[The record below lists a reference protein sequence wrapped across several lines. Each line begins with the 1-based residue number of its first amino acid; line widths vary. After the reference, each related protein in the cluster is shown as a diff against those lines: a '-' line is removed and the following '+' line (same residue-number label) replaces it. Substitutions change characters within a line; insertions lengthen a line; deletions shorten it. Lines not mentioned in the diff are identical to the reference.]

1 MWKKWV
7 SLNLAILMTVLLIFP
22 AATPQATAQEDKGYA
37 TFYKNDGSGA
47 SASCTI
53 GNFVVS
59 GGSLMLYAA
68 MPDFE
73 ADGKIVTSF
82 NSKADGTGQSYSLT
96 SQIRESFSRV
106 ETAPAELYAQWTA
119 VPDAYIRYLSPKL
132 TSTSGQDYYIQEVT
146 GGKATLAGDDI
157 FPRNEEQRILGWRSK
172 TTPDI
177 LAPGSEIEV
186 LGGMDLIAETGFARI
201 TFHYLDWFGRDTQI
215 TRMYDSPEIYNI
227 PGASNFSDK
236 LFTGWYTAK
245 DENED
250 GTWFFPQYFKTDAPS
265 NVYAQYELRPEKPHI
280 ILCNSSGLQS
290 GKMYEAVLLE
300 NGSVTLPTE
309 VFGGKKVAYWLGTDS
324 GYYPAGELVSV
335 PNGSSLRPQTMA
347 QNLYYGI
354 VDGDGGI
361 TVQGSSYLGVSCYY
375 SSAGDLV
382 THSFVDMGTFIK
394 DGHVVV
400 GYRGRATDKLYT
412 LSEDVWDAMEA
423 ESKAAASTEAEIAWF
438 TAKYQEVK
446 GGFIQYFSNC
456 GVLGDGQN
464 DYIIQDG
471 LDYSNL
477 NGAVYLENTFAPPDG
492 MSFLGWNT
500 APDGS
505 GTYLLPG
512 QPIQLTENTLLY
524 AQWGQNRVTYHNAEA
539 VETLTDLSYLQ
550 PSRLEAVKPNQI
562 FAGWNTQKDGSGT
575 WYSYGDC
582 ITPGTVLDLY
592 AQSITRPTDI
602 PYYWLSGW
610 DLPSGK
616 MAEIIQMSSN
626 TDTIT
631 LPVTGFGWFRPGFD
645 ARTLPLYGFLD
656 QQKGILAPGS
666 SLTINTGTRIQQFR
680 PSVAAI
686 LHNNQDSEEHRVFY
700 SISSMGYLMLP
711 DANNTFTAVPE
722 DYIFAGWNTREDGTG
737 EQMESIREPWDHT
750 EVITLYAQWEPAFQ
764 TFIQYSGNGAV
775 TSEGEAYVEING
787 LEPTSTFAQ
796 NMFIVPDGK
805 YFLGWNTSPSGNGK
819 WYMPGDTI
827 PLTKNEIL
835 YAQWGLCRVTFHD
848 GNFISQS
855 NVMFDYIAP
864 GYTGHPSSNQV
875 FAGWNTA
882 EDGSGTWYR
891 AGMSIVHGA
900 ILDLYAQYL
909 TKPETGYYYILSGYS
924 VSPDLLAELKYMDA
938 LTEEITLPKSGIG
951 WTTLNY
957 PYEQPYGFLD
967 EVEQFKAPGSTVTVT
982 SGTIYHSL
990 DNIACATLHKNTGE
1004 DNETRV
1010 FYRITTR
1017 GDLLLPSADA
1027 AFSDIPSDLVFTGW
1041 NTTADGSG
1049 QTLENM
1055 PVAVYWPTEYE
1066 LYAQWEQKEAP
1077 EGPDMPPVVR
1087 PPHSSAQ
1094 PDQPM
1099 TPEMPDFADVAPTA
1113 WYAEAVDYV
1122 VEAGLM
1128 TGTGGGKFSPE
1139 QTVSRAMVMT
1149 VLARLAGVD
1158 TDGGDTWYEKALVWA
1173 VESGI
1178 TDGSNPT
1185 GIITREQLV
1194 TMLYRQAGSPT
1205 QDTALSGFDD
1215 IDTVSPWAEDAMIWA
1230 VEHNILNGING
1241 SLVPQGTAT
1250 RAQMAALFQRIL
1262 EQA

>member
-7 SLNLAILMTVLLIFP
+7 SLNLALLLATVLVLP
-22 AATPQATAQEDKGYA
+22 SLALTSSAAEDWGWKDNGYIKVKMDDNA
-37 TFYKNDGSGA
+37 DPDIVVINCMA
-47 SASCTI
+47 SNGYLKLYDAFQNYYNSSVLVDE
-53 GNFVVS
+53 NFVVTGYKYGGES
-59 GGSLMLYAA
+59 YALSDMVMDVAAKTPEAAPILIPEKVEGTNLALCVAPTLKTQNGKDYVVLEANGNGEITFPVADDFTTDQNGRKVLFWKATRNLEALAGETITQSQFDHNRVWEAGEGIYYIKFHEGLAYNRFTYQAYDSLEDPLYYINTMRVLDDNKDTWIPVGMDSTPNTNGGSFHFYSPLSEVLTSDQLTANLYLHYVKAPDSYYVLTCNYGMDNGNWSEVLTLPDDGMVTPPKMVGNGVNILYWFSGREMWPAGDTIRVSSDTELNAWEMSPGRLYACLDGVDGEFDPEGWTSSFTFVSCEDGSNGNA
-68 MPDFE
+68 THTLFQEYVPSIPGAVLTGYQAVDTGKVYDLNADVLMAIQQELAKTGNDSQVVRFQAVYDEPITDSAIQYMGNHADT
-73 ADGKIVTSF
+73 ADGKAYSVID
-82 NSKADGTGQSYSLT
+82 NLTGN
-96 SQIRESFSRV
+96 
-106 ETAPAELYAQWTA
+106 TAPAAENMFVAPQ
-119 VPDAYIRYLSPKL
+119 
-132 TSTSGQDYYIQEVT
+132 
-146 GGKATLAGDDI
+146 GK
-157 FPRNEEQRILGWRSK
+157 R
-172 TTPDI
+172 
-177 LAPGSEIEV
+177 
-186 LGGMDLIAETGFARI
+186 
-201 TFHYLDWFGRDTQI
+201 
-215 TRMYDSPEIYNI
+215 
-227 PGASNFSDK
+227 
-236 LFTGWYTAK
+236 
-245 DENED
+245 
-250 GTWFFPQYFKTDAPS
+250 
-265 NVYAQYELRPEKPHI
+265 
-280 ILCNSSGLQS
+280 
-290 GKMYEAVLLE
+290 
-300 NGSVTLPTE
+300 
-309 VFGGKKVAYWLGTDS
+309 
-324 GYYPAGELVSV
+324 
-335 PNGSSLRPQTMA
+335 
-347 QNLYYGI
+347 
-354 VDGDGGI
+354 
-361 TVQGSSYLGVSCYY
+361 
-375 SSAGDLV
+375 
-382 THSFVDMGTFIK
+382 
-394 DGHVVV
+394 
-400 GYRGRATDKLYT
+400 
-412 LSEDVWDAMEA
+412 
-423 ESKAAASTEAEIAWF
+423 
-438 TAKYQEVK
+438 
-446 GGFIQYFSNC
+446 
-456 GVLGDGQN
+456 
-464 DYIIQDG
+464 
-471 LDYSNL
+471 
-477 NGAVYLENTFAPPDG
+477 
-492 MSFLGWNT
+492 
-500 APDGS
+500 
-505 GTYLLPG
+505 
-512 QPIQLTENTLLY
+512 
-524 AQWGQNRVTYHNAEA
+524 
-539 VETLTDLSYLQ
+539 
-550 PSRLEAVKPNQI
+550 
-562 FAGWNTQKDGSGT
+562 FAGWNTNMGGYGT
-575 WYSYGDC
+575 AYDAGDDV
-582 ITPGTVLDLY
+582 PLNGVTV
-592 AQSITRPTDI
+592 
-602 PYYWLSGW
+602 
-610 DLPSGK
+610 
-616 MAEIIQMSSN
+616 
-626 TDTIT
+626 
-631 LPVTGFGWFRPGFD
+631 
-645 ARTLPLYGFLD
+645 
-656 QQKGILAPGS
+656 
-666 SLTINTGTRIQQFR
+666 
-680 PSVAAI
+680 
-686 LHNNQDSEEHRVFY
+686 
-700 SISSMGYLMLP
+700 
-711 DANNTFTAVPE
+711 
-722 DYIFAGWNTREDGTG
+722 
-737 EQMESIREPWDHT
+737 
-750 EVITLYAQWEPAFQ
+750 LYAQWEPVVQ
-764 TFIQYSGNGAV
+764 KSIQYFGNGAV
-775 TSEGEAYVEING
+775 TSTGEAYVEITDLN
-787 LEPTSTFAQ
+787 ETSTLMQ
-796 NMFIVPDGK
+796 NMFIAPDGK

-1004 DNETRV
+1004 DDETRV

-1066 LYAQWEQKEAP
+1066 LYAQWERKEAP
-1077 EGPDMPPVVR
+1077 EEPDMPPVVR

-1215 IDTVSPWAEDAMIWA
+1215 IDTVSPWAKDAMIWA

-1241 SLVPQGTAT
+1241 SLAPQGTAT

>member
-22 AATPQATAQEDKGYA
+22 AATPRASARDLVWGEPGYIKIQENNAVKVIEIPNLASNASLQLYRSSAFKGSNFTIVGHDYLVTGFTGSDGNSYEFTDMLRDVAAPSQDEAIILTPDRYPTGDTPCALCLSPTLKTEYGKSTVVIPAVNQTVTLPGDETFIPQNGKKAVLWSSGAPKGRSNDAVSITQNTMFIASEGLSSIAFHVTEGTYYNVYTQEDQPLDTSYNNKIKQNGRYLLGWNSKEAGDGSWYASGDLATEAPTDLYMQYQDTPLDPYYVLHCDTGLSSGQMVEVHLLQEDTPVTLPSKLKDAQEVVCWSMDKRIYLGG
-37 TFYKNDGSGA
+37 TQVTVENETVL
-47 SASCTI
+47 SAYRPNE
-53 GNFVVS
+53 GW
-59 GGSLMLYAA
+59 LYAVL
-68 MPDFE
+68 
-73 ADGKIVTSF
+73 DG
-82 NSKADGTGQSYSLT
+82 NGGT
-96 SQIRESFSRV
+96 IR
-106 ETAPAELYAQWTA
+106 
-119 VPDAYIRYLSPKL
+119 
-132 TSTSGQDYYIQEVT
+132 GQDYQVAGCGITSSGSLRTYRFMDVGAAEREGYILT
-146 GGKATLAGDDI
+146 GYQAATSEKHYDLSEDI
-157 FPRNEEQRILGWRSK
+157 WTALQKEK
-172 TTPDI
+172 TE
-177 LAPGSEIEV
+177 GSQLV
-186 LGGMDLIAETGFARI
+186 
-201 TFHYLDWFGRDTQI
+201 
-215 TRMYDSPEIYNI
+215 
-227 PGASNFSDK
+227 
-236 LFTGWYTAK
+236 
-245 DENED
+245 
-250 GTWFFPQYFKTDAPS
+250 FFD
-265 NVYAQYELRPEKPHI
+265 AQYEQVSG
-280 ILCNSSGLQS
+280 NS
-290 GKMYEAVLLE
+290 
-300 NGSVTLPTE
+300 
-309 VFGGKKVAYWLGTDS
+309 
-324 GYYPAGELVSV
+324 
-335 PNGSSLRPQTMA
+335 
-347 QNLYYGI
+347 
-354 VDGDGGI
+354 
-361 TVQGSSYLGVSCYY
+361 
-375 SSAGDLV
+375 
-382 THSFVDMGTFIK
+382 
-394 DGHVVV
+394 
-400 GYRGRATDKLYT
+400 
-412 LSEDVWDAMEA
+412 
-423 ESKAAASTEAEIAWF
+423 
-438 TAKYQEVK
+438 
-446 GGFIQYFSNC
+446 IQYI
-456 GVLGDGQN
+456 G
-464 DYIIQDG
+464 
-471 LDYSNL
+471 
-477 NGAVYLENTFAPPDG
+477 NGAATSDG
-492 MSFLGWNT
+492 KTYVVTNQLASSTSLAGNMFISTGNKYFLGWNT
-500 APDGS
+500 APQGN
-505 GTYLLPG
+505 GTWYLPG
-512 QPIQLTENTLLY
+512 DIISLNGTQVLY
-524 AQWGQNRVTYHNAEA
+524 ARWGQSRVTYHNDEA

-592 AQSITRPTDI
+592 AQSILRPTDI

-631 LPVTGFGWFRPGFD
+631 LPVTGFGWFRPDFD

-938 LTEEITLPKSGIG
+938 PTEEITLPKSGIG

-1077 EGPDMPPVVR
+1077 EEPDMPPVVR

-1215 IDTVSPWAEDAMIWA
+1215 IDTVSPWAKDAMIWA